1 MIPQDTTASDAIPSS
16 ATIVGSCKACRQI
29 GGEGDMREPLF
40 RSDEILSESALTVP
54 ADSDDRDAP
63 TATRRDALRLVG
75 GGAALAAIASAHLGG
90 RALAQDATPVAGGSK
105 EGLYAV
111 FRTRKVKPD
120 KSIDDLTVAIR
131 EGFIP
136 IVRAIPGFV
145 EYYIVQNMETRER
158 TSVSIFADKTGTD
171 ESTKQASAF
180 LNSQG
185 LADYYEDVNPVIQ
198 EGTIIIFAD

>member
-1 MIPQDTTASDAIPSS
+1 MRELSFHGPRLDSEHASAGRSDAPMSTRRG
-16 ATIVGSCKACRQI
+16 ALRIVGGA
-29 GGEGDMREPLF
+29 
-40 RSDEILSESALTVP
+40 
-54 ADSDDRDAP
+54 
-63 TATRRDALRLVG
+63 
-75 GGAALAAIASAHLGG
+75 AALAAFATASFGG
-90 RALAQDATPVAGGSK
+90 LAFAQDATPVAGGSK

-120 KSIDDLTVAIR
+120 KSIDDLTAAIR
-131 EGFIP
+131 EGLVP
-136 IVRAIPGFV
+136 IIRGIPGFV

-180 LNSQG
+180 LNGQG

-198 EGTIIIFAD
+198 EGVIVIYAD